1 MLVEGLIIILDLDKF
16 GEFVEERGLD
26 PYIPNEITG
35 YLTEA
40 ALDFV
45 RKWRGVVIYGLDSS
59 RGTEEAVIEIP
70 GFTDIEGIIR
80 DLERIRDD
88 VNSLGASI
96 SIVVLKDMVL
106 AKPANSRREAYSLT
120 PGRRRAWKLLKSIKK
135 RGGNRILVLI

>member
-40 ALDFV
+40 VLDFV

-106 AKPANSRREAYSLT
+106 AKPANSR
-120 PGRRRAWKLLKSIKK
+120 
-135 RGGNRILVLI
+135 